1 MWKMVILTPKGDRG
15 NFRGVVLV
23 EVIWNTISSLLNHWL
38 TVAITYHDV
47 LHRFRS
53 GRGTG
58 TANLKDKLLQ
68 QLTAMREAVL
78 LGVLLDLQKV

>member
-1 MWKMVILTPKGDRG
+1 MVILTSKGDRG

-38 TVAITYHDV
+38 AVAITYHDV
-47 LHRFRS
+47 LHRFQS